1 SHLLHPLAW
10 LGARQWG
17 SAGTL
22 FGGFGFVVPGLA
34 AAGVALGLRADLPR
48 AAGRP
53 ARIGAQL
60 ALLAALAFAAQGLL
74 PLDLEGEEG
83 GASRWHALAWLSW
96 ALAFPLGGLGL
107 ALGLCREAGARALA
121 WVGGMAAVVGLAGA
135 FLAGGWVGPAR
146 SQRLASAAWL
156 AGCCYAAV
164 ACRRGCSGCRA
175 SAVPDIKR
183 QDQRRQHQG
192 DDVGQDHRPR
202 SQHDPVGQPEA

>member
-1 SHLLHPLAW
+1 MSRNPSGLLAMAIAIASLVIASLVGGMAVEGYSHLLHPLAW

-22 FGGFGFVVPGLA
+22 FGVFGFVVPGLA
-34 AAGVALGLRADLPR
+34 AAWVALGLRSDLPR
-48 AAGRP
+48 AAGWP

-83 GASRWHALAWLSW
+83 GASRWHALAWLCW

-121 WVGGMAAVVGLAGA
+121 WVGGVAAVVVLAGT
-135 FLAGGWVGPAR
+135 FFAGGWIGPAL
-146 SQRLASAAWL
+146 SQRLATAAWL
-156 AGCCYAAV
+156 AWSCYVAV
-164 ACRRGCSGCRA
+164 ASRRG
-175 SAVPDIKR
+175 
-183 QDQRRQHQG
+183 
-192 DDVGQDHRPR
+192 
-202 SQHDPVGQPEA
+202 